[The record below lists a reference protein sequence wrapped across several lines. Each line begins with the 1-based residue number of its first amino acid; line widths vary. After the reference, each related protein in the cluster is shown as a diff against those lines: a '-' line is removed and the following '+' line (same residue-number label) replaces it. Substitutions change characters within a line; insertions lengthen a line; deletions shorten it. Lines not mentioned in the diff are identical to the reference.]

1 MGGACSG
8 VYGCVFGGSTLS
20 VRANAVQ
27 KKVSDSPQAAS
38 CEHLDVDAENQ
49 AQFFS
54 KSSMHSQLLGSAAC
68 NTTWF
73 LKIKVKA
80 RNKCGGTWLPS

>member
-1 MGGACSG
+1 M
-8 VYGCVFGGSTLS
+8 S

-38 CEHLDVDAENQ
+38 CEHPDVDAGNQ

-54 KSSMHSQLLGSAAC
+54 KSSMHSQLLGSAAR

-73 LKIKVKA
+73 LKIKA
-80 RNKCGGTWLPS
+80 RNKWHLATILAHTQKAKAEGF